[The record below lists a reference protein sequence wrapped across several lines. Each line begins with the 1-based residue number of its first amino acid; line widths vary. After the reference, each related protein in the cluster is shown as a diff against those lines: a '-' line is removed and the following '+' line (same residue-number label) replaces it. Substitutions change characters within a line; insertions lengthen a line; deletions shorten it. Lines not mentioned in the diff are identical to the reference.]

1 MGREN
6 SSAKGNKYRPTV
18 GDHHVSLTPRSEDAR
33 SFWQQRLTVT
43 YLVGFALSAAFLVG
57 NVAART
63 AVDRQ
68 PLDAM
73 RPRVFHIAA
82 TVILGAIWMFLR
94 HRKASDLALEAVDTV
109 AILFVTLLLQMN
121 SGLYEIR
128 TVSVFNL
135 ALTTGLTAV
144 VRAVVVPSTA
154 RRTLLLGLIAS
165 ATASAV
171 FLLSAFHPS
180 WPVVQQTEEG
190 WPLPYQFAAFV
201 LWLGALVAV
210 ATVASQVIYRL
221 RHEVH
226 AARQLGQYVL
236 DEKLGEGGMGV
247 VYRATH
253 ALLRRPTAIKLLPP
267 DRADADT
274 IRRFEREVVE
284 HGAASPSEHGRDLR
298 LRPDARGRL
307 LLRDGVSRRP
317 RRSAA
322 RPARGAAAARARRM
336 APCAGVRV
344 ARRGARDRA
353 RASRHQARE
362 HHARRD
368 RGGVHDFVKVLDFG
382 LVKSRAPL
390 DGGTSLTNVNLLT
403 GTPLYMAPEAIAR
416 PDAAEPR
423 SDLYAVA
430 AVGYLMLTGQH
441 VFEASSVAEFL
452 AAHLHAPPVPIRE
465 RLGAAVPPDLEALI
479 LRGLAKS
486 PADRPPSAAAFRE
499 ALLGCDVPR
508 WTQEEA
514 RAWWRTRGER
524 ARRRDAPALELTHA
538 PTVTVVGER
547 ALHP

>member
-6 SSAKGNKYRPTV
+6 SAAKGNKYRPTV

-63 AVDRQ
+63 AIDRQ

-73 RPRVFHIAA
+73 RPRVFHIAG
-82 TVILGAIWMFLR
+82 TVILGVIWWFLR
-94 HRKASDLALEAVDTV
+94 HRKASYVVLEVMDTA
-109 AILFVTLLLQMN
+109 AILFLTLLFQLN
-121 SGLYEIR
+121 SALYEIR
-128 TVSVFNL
+128 SVSVFNL
-135 ALTTGLTAV
+135 ALVTGVTAV

-154 RRTLLLGLIAS
+154 RRTLVLGLIAS
-165 ATASAV
+165 ATAFAI
-171 FLLSAFHPS
+171 FFLSALHPY
-180 WPVVQQTEEG
+180 WFVAQQAEEG
-190 WPLPYQFAAFV
+190 WPLPYQFTSFV

-210 ATVASQVIYRL
+210 ATVASRVIYRL

-236 DEKLGEGGMGV
+236 GEKIGGGGMGV
-247 VYRATH
+247 VYRARH
-253 ALLRRPTAIKLLPP
+253 ALLRRETALKLLPP
-267 DRADADT
+267 DMVDAET

-284 HGAASPSEHGRDLR
+284 TAR
-298 LRPDARGRL
+298 LRHPNTIAIYDYGRTPEGVFYYAMEYLDGLDIGELVGREGPLPPGRVVWL
-307 LLRDGVSRRP
+307 LSQACASLDEAHSIGLVHRDIK
-317 RRSAA
+317 
-322 RPARGAAAARARRM
+322 PANVMVVGNT
-336 APCAGVRV
+336 GLY
-344 ARRGARDRA
+344 DL
-353 RASRHQARE
+353 
-362 HHARRD
+362 
-368 RGGVHDFVKVLDFG
+368 VKVLDFG

-390 DGGTSLTNVNLLT
+390 DGGASLTNVNLLT

-430 AVGYLMLTGQH
+430 AVGYFMLSGQH
-441 VFEASSVAEFL
+441 VFEASSVAELL

-508 WTQEEA
+508 WTQEDA

>member
-6 SSAKGNKYRPTV
+6 SAAKGNKYRPTV

-33 SFWQQRLTVT
+33 SFYQQRLTVT

-82 TVILGAIWMFLR
+82 TVILGAIWFFLR
-94 HRKASDLALEAVDTV
+94 HRKASNLALEAVDTV

-154 RRTLLLGLIAS
+154 RRTLVLGLIAS

-180 WPVVQQTEEG
+180 WPVVQQAEEG

-236 DEKLGEGGMGV
+236 GEKLGEGGMGI

-253 ALLRRPTAIKLLPP
+253 ALLRRETALKLLPP
-267 DRADADT
+267 DRVDADT

-284 HGAASPSEHGRDLR
+284 TAR
-298 LRPDARGRL
+298 LRHPNTVAIYDYGRTPEGVFYYAMEYLDGLEIGELVRREGPLPPGRVVWL
-307 LLRDGVSRRP
+307 LAQVCASLEEAHSIGLVHRDIKPANVMIVGITGVY
-317 RRSAA
+317 
-322 RPARGAAAARARRM
+322 
-336 APCAGVRV
+336 
-344 ARRGARDRA
+344 
-353 RASRHQARE
+353 
-362 HHARRD
+362 
-368 RGGVHDFVKVLDFG
+368 DFVRVLDFG

-441 VFEASSVAEFL
+441 VFAASSVAELL

-508 WTQEEA
+508 WTQEDA

>member
-1 MGREN
+1 
-6 SSAKGNKYRPTV
+6 
-18 GDHHVSLTPRSEDAR
+18 VSLTPRSEDAR
-33 SFWQQRLTVT
+33 NFCQQRLAVA
-43 YLVGFALSAAFLVG
+43 YLVGFALSSAFLVG
-57 NVAART
+57 SIAAR
-63 AVDRQ
+63 AVVDRQ
-68 PLDAM
+68 PFDAL
-73 RPRVFHIAA
+73 RPRLLHVVA
-82 TVILGAIWMFLR
+82 TAIFGTIWWLLR
-94 HRKASDLALEAVDTV
+94 SRKANNVALDVADTA
-109 AILFVTLLLQMN
+109 AILFLTLLLQLN
-121 SGLYEIR
+121 SAHDQIR

-135 ALTTGLTAV
+135 ALVSGLTMV

-154 RRTLLLGLIAS
+154 RRTLVLGLVVS
-165 ATASAV
+165 ATASAI

-180 WPVVQQTEEG
+180 WPIVQHTEEG
-190 WPLPYQFAAFV
+190 WPLPYQFASFV

-210 ATVASQVIYRL
+210 ATVASRVIYRL
-221 RHEVH
+221 RHEVRT
-226 AARQLGQYVL
+226 ARQLGQYVL
-236 DEKLGEGGMGV
+236 GEKIGGGGMGV
-247 VYRATH
+247 VYHATH
-253 ALLRRPTAIKLLPP
+253 ALLRRETALKLLPP
-267 DRADADT
+267 DMVDAET

-284 HGAASPSEHGRDLR
+284 TAR
-298 LRPDARGRL
+298 LRHPNTVAIYDYGRTP
-307 LLRDGVSRRP
+307 DGVFYYAMEYLDGLEIGELVQREGPLPPGRVVWLLAQVCASLEEAHSIGLVHRDIK
-317 RRSAA
+317 
-322 RPARGAAAARARRM
+322 PANVMIVGIT
-336 APCAGVRV
+336 GLY
-344 ARRGARDRA
+344 
-353 RASRHQARE
+353 
-362 HHARRD
+362 
-368 RGGVHDFVKVLDFG
+368 DFVRVLDFG

-390 DGGTSLTNVNLLT
+390 DGGASLTNVNLLT

-441 VFEASSVAEFL
+441 VFAASSVAELL

-508 WTQEEA
+508 WTQEDA